1 MAQAQPAASDKI
13 VNAMDDELRELR
25 DIIRRK
31 SLRAGDF
38 TLSSGKK
45 SSYYLDCRMTT
56 LDARGA
62 LLIGRLILNRMRTY
76 NVRADAIGGLTL
88 GADPIATAVAVVS
101 ALEGNPLSAFI
112 VRKETK
118 GYGMQRSIEGFDGKA
133 GARVVVVDDV
143 CTTGDSILKAAEKAE
158 QVGYEVAVAFCV
170 VDREEGGTELI
181 AKRYPFYPLFTA
193 RELLND
199 A

>member
-1 MAQAQPAASDKI
+1 
-13 VNAMDDELRELR
+13 MDEQLRELR
-25 DIIRRK
+25 NIIRQK
-31 SLRAGDF
+31 SLRMGDF

-56 LDARGA
+56 LDPNGA
-62 LLIGRLILNRMRTY
+62 LLIGRLILEQIRKHNLKP
-76 NVRADAIGGLTL
+76 DAIGGLTL

-101 ALEGNPLSAFI
+101 ALEHQPLQAFI

-118 GYGMQRSIEGFDGKA
+118 GHGMQRSIEGWDGKR
-133 GARVVVVDDV
+133 GSRVVVVDDV

-158 QVGYEVAVAFCV
+158 EAGYEVVGTFCV
-170 VDREEGGTELI
+170 VDRQEGGAEMV
-181 AKRYPFYPLFTA
+181 AKRYPFYALFTA
-193 RELLND
+193 KELLKD

>member
-1 MAQAQPAASDKI
+1 
-13 VNAMDDELRELR
+13 MDEKLRELR

-31 SLRAGDF
+31 SLRVGDF

-56 LDARGA
+56 LDPRGA
-62 LLIGRLILNRMRTY
+62 LLIARVILESIRKHNI
-76 NVRADAIGGLTL
+76 RADAIGGLTM
-88 GADPIATAVAVVS
+88 GADPIAAAVAVVS
-101 ALEGNPLSAFI
+101 ELEGTPLSAFI

-118 GYGMQRSIEGFDGKA
+118 GHGMQRAIEGYDGKA

-143 CTTGDSILKAAEKAE
+143 CTTGDSILKAAERVEEA
-158 QVGYEVAVAFCV
+158 GYEVAAAFCV

-181 AKRYPFYPLFTA
+181 AKRYSFYPLFTA
-193 RELLND
+193 KDLLND

>member
-1 MAQAQPAASDKI
+1 MS
-13 VNAMDDELRELR
+13 DELRELR
-25 DIIRRK
+25 GIIRQK
-31 SLRAGDF
+31 SLRVGDF

-56 LDARGA
+56 LDPRGA
-62 LLIGRLILNRMRTY
+62 LLIARQILQRIRTQEI
-76 NVRADAIGGLTL
+76 RADAIGGLTM
-88 GADPIATAVAVVS
+88 GADPIAAVVAVVS
-101 ALEGNPLSAFI
+101 GLEGTPLSAFI

-118 GYGMQRSIEGFDGKA
+118 AHGAQRSIEGYDGKA
-133 GARVVVVDDV
+133 GSRVIVVDDV
-143 CTTGDSILKAAEKAE
+143 CTTGDSILKAADKAE
-158 QVGYEVAVAFCV
+158 EAGYEVVAAFCV

-193 RELLND
+193 KELLKD

>member
-1 MAQAQPAASDKI
+1 
-13 VNAMDDELRELR
+13 MDEQLLELR

-31 SLRAGDF
+31 SLKIGDF

-56 LDARGA
+56 LNPRGA
-62 LLIGRLILNRMRTY
+62 LLIARLILERIRAQNIH
-76 NVRADAIGGLTL
+76 ADAIGGLTM
-88 GADPIATAVAVVS
+88 GADPIAAAVAVVS
-101 ALEGNPLSAFI
+101 ELEGRPLSAFI

-118 GYGMQRSIEGFDGKA
+118 GHGMQRSIEGYDGKP
-133 GARVVVVDDV
+133 GSRVVVVDDV

-158 QVGYEVAVAFCV
+158 EAGFEVAAAFCV
-170 VDREEGGTELI
+170 VDREEGGTELV

-193 RELLND
+193 KDLLKD